1 MTLYNYSINVYQRF
15 YLTHK
20 VMREPVRYYNWPKGD
35 FKEPHLSIGN
45 VEMKYK
51 YSDAKLG
58 TRKLAVSPLDS
69 ISNSMDMNLSK
80 LWEIVEDRKTCHAV
94 VYGVRKSRT

>member
-1 MTLYNYSINVYQRF
+1 
-15 YLTHK
+15 
-20 VMREPVRYYNWPKGD
+20 MREPVRYYNWSKGD
-35 FKEPHLSIGN
+35 FKEPQLSIGN

-80 LWEIVEDRKTCHAV
+80 LLEMVEHRGAWHAAVYV
-94 VYGVRKSRT
+94 VTKSWT